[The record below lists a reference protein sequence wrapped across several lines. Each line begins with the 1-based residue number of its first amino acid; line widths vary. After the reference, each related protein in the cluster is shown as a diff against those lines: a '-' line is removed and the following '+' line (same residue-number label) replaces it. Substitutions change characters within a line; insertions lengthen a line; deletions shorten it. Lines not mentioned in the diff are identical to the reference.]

1 MTILLKKLFNH
12 QGDKAKGQFFDE
24 EKNLS
29 SEYIV
34 CGDYYENGSIE
45 GASISGIK
53 AYEQLKNENIL
64 RCFI

>member
-1 MTILLKKLFNH
+1 MTILLKSFSII
-12 QGDKAKGQFFDE
+12 KGTIKQRVNFFDE

-53 AYEQLKNENIL
+53 AYEQLKK
-64 RCFI
+64 

>member
-1 MTILLKKLFNH
+1 MCIRDSYTFEKSFSIIKGTIKQRVN
-12 QGDKAKGQFFDE
+12 FFDE

-53 AYEQLKNENIL
+53 AYEQLKK
-64 RCFI
+64 